1 MADRSGQRMANTVR
15 LRCPG
20 LNTSAQ
26 RLGVVVNNVNGS
38 IPQKRCNDSRTTYN
52 VRRTLYVVHCTPYNV
67 YCTTYSVRC
76 TTYIVRC
83 TEYVVRTKPGWLNE
97 YCIHYEAMLFM
108 CCYYSRIYKQKNSI
122 PFTEYILSIWYRM
135 FIYV

>member
-52 VRRTLYVVHCTPYNV
+52 VRRT
-67 YCTTYSVRC
+67 TYTVRC

-83 TEYVVRTKPGWLNE
+83 TSYVVRTKPVWLNE

-108 CCYYSRIYKQKNSI
+108 CCYYSRIYKQKNLI